1 MKLKIYQP
9 NGIIG
14 VVLKWGI
21 TLSIS
26 HRFNVAYIL
35 LPTVRIINYKN

>member
-21 TLSIS
+21 TDGI
-26 HRFNVAYIL
+26 FPKVAN
-35 LPTVRIINYKN
+35 TKHKS

>member
-21 TLSIS
+21 TVTDIF
-26 HRFNVAYIL
+26 RFSFNIY
-35 LPTVRIINYKN
+35 YKNNKRR